1 MVNLEKDGMLIATVL
16 ISAYS
21 LYSQPIGSALTAIG
35 LAAIIFAV
43 TKSLSGAL
51 VILVAALFFKN
62 YSNIFGAKVQPFVP
76 QVVATAAPVEAFQV
90 RDPASVQA
98 RIESVKG
105 DGPLAPKVQV
115 ITGVLESASILDNTP
130 LKGMDELSSEGVPG
144 ASIPASAKA
153 RVLIYPPSEAT
164 MAPPKESIFMG
175 LKDNP
180 YLQTGQDRLAEEV
193 SLAQKGTDLY
203 ADDSASLSGVATGA
217 GPAF

>member
-1 MVNLEKDGMLIATVL
+1 MLNLEKDGMLVATVL

-21 LYSQPIGSALTAIG
+21 LYSQPVGSALTAIG
-35 LAAIIFAV
+35 LAAIIYAV

-62 YSNIFGAKVQPFVP
+62 YNNIFGVSPKPFAP
-76 QVVATAAPVEAFQV
+76 KIMMAPVEPFQV
-90 RDPASVQA
+90 KDPVSVQA
-98 RIESVKG
+98 RIESVKTER
-105 DGPLAPKVQV
+105 PLAPKVEV
-115 ITGVLESASILDNTP
+115 VTGVLESASILDNTP
-130 LKGMDELSSEGVPG
+130 LKGIDELAAEGVPK

-153 RVLIYPPSEAT
+153 RALIYPPSET
-164 MAPPKESIFMG
+164 SMPAPKASIFMG
-175 LKDNP
+175 MKDNP

-203 ADDSASLSGVATGA
+203 ADDSASLGGVATGA